1 MSDRDTE
8 KTIPAVQYQLV
19 ATGGSAQIIAFPQ
32 PSPEAKLVA
41 AEKALSSAAA
51 SVYAAGDED

>member
-1 MSDRDTE
+1 MSIRDTE

-32 PSPEAKLVA
+32 PSPEAKLAVA
-41 AEKALSSAAA
+41 EEALNSAAA
-51 SVYAAGDED
+51 SVYAADDED